1 MNLNFVAHNSINL
14 IHLVSSNNWWIGA
27 KEDTDN
33 EVWVWDHSG
42 NELVFTNWDQAGS
55 QPSGGTAEDCALSSV
70 GLWHDFPCNYT
81 YFIICERGK

>member
-42 NELVFTNWDQAGS
+42 DELVFTNWDTAGS
-55 QPSGGTAEDCALSSV
+55 QPNGGTAENCALIDA
-70 GLWHDFPCNYT
+70 GLWHDYPCNSKVN
-81 YFIICERGK
+81 IICERGK

>member
-42 NELVFTNWDQAGS
+42 NELVFTNWDTAGS
-55 QPSGGTAEDCALSSV
+55 QPSSGTAEDCALSRL
-70 GLWHDFPCNYT
+70 GLWHDFPCNHKFY
-81 YFIICERGK
+81 IICERGK